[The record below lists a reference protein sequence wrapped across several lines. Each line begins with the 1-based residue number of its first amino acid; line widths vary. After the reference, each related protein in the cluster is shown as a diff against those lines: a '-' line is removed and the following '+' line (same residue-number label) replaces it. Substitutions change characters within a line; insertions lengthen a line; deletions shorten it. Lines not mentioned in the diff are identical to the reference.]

1 VKTAVVTGGAK
12 GIGQACVFELA
23 RAGYHVHIW
32 DNDLDSAQQTAQV
45 VIKEGGVASAQHVD
59 VSDSNSVANAR
70 DAALGGSTPVSV
82 LVNSAGIL
90 SLTPIQDLDLTVWD
104 RVQSINLRGPL
115 VCIQAL
121 VDGMQE
127 NRSGV
132 IINIVSNVV
141 VAARMYNAAYSSAKA
156 GLLALTQV
164 LALELAEHN
173 IRVNAVSPG
182 STKTALMD
190 TYDQEM
196 MDGIL
201 KGDLNKFRIGIP
213 LGRFAE
219 TADHAKLVGFLASED
234 AKHITGQNI
243 VVDGGQTLA

>member
-1 VKTAVVTGGAK
+1 
-12 GIGQACVFELA
+12 
-23 RAGYHVHIW
+23 
-32 DNDLDSAQQTAQV
+32 
-45 VIKEGGVASAQHVD
+45 
-59 VSDSNSVANAR
+59 
-70 DAALGGSTPVSV
+70 
-82 LVNSAGIL
+82 
-90 SLTPIQDLDLTVWD
+90 
-104 RVQSINLRGPL
+104 
-115 VCIQAL
+115 
-121 VDGMQE
+121 
-127 NRSGV
+127 
-132 IINIVSNVV
+132 
-141 VAARMYNAAYSSAKA
+141 MYNAAYSSAKA

-243 VVDGGQTLA
+243 IVDGRQTLA